1 MASIITIECVKT
13 IIPNKNVSNINMII
27 IFFIKYMLYQNA
39 DDRTIFFYLNVIIF
53 LKIRTA
59 NLNTAPISSPLP

>member
-13 IIPNKNVSNINMII
+13 IIPNKNVLNINMII

-39 DDRTIFFYLNVIIF
+39 DDRTIFFYLNIIIF

-59 NLNTAPISSPLP
+59 NLKTAPISSPLP